1 MRCNAL
7 YRYIMSQLSP
17 TVNTPFGSMFE
28 HAQKDGERERE
39 RERDRETE
47 RQRETKRASDRS

>member
-39 RERDRETE
+39 GERERQRDREKE
-47 RQRETKRASDRS
+47 RDKKGE